1 MEQLI
6 PIASKLQDVLGAVGQ
21 STTLDLPQIAVVGGQ
36 SSGKSSVLESLV
48 GRSFLPRGTGIVTR
62 RPLILQLYNTRASS
76 EKADSSKTEESTHPE
91 PQDGDEWGEFLHKA
105 DKQYFDFAA
114 IRQEIIAET
123 DRTTGR
129 NKGIDP
135 EPIHLKIYSPR
146 VLALTLVDLP
156 GIAKVPVGDQPAN
169 IEDQIRQMCMSYI
182 TNPNAI
188 ILAVTPANS
197 DLANSDAIQLAQQVD
212 PQGHRTV
219 GVLTK
224 VDLMDPGTDCSDI
237 LMNQVIPLR
246 RGYIAVVNRGQ
257 KDIQTDSSIREGLKK
272 EERFFKKHPV
282 YSHDRALLSKCGTSR
297 LAKDLNGMLMHHI
310 RECLPDLKSRIS
322 SMQGDVHQELEALG
336 SGAHS
341 ANRSTRGAAL
351 LKLLSKFATN
361 FGSLLDGK
369 GCKDLEKNKK
379 SMIVGSGNGIAAE
392 LEGGARISFIFTQIF
407 ARSLT
412 SIGAFDSLT
421 DEEIRTTIRNAN
433 GTRPAL
439 FVPEISFDILVRR
452 QISRL
457 EEPGVQCVDLVY
469 EELSRI
475 ALQSQPSELTRYPV
489 LRDRMVEVVS
499 SLLRRCL
506 APTQMM
512 ISNLIKIELAYINT
526 SHPDFIGGSRAVAK
540 LMEKIGKD
548 NDAQRR
554 AVLAQTGPTAAAAA
568 VAVGVGATPLSS
580 SSLNNYGY
588 EDANE
593 NLEPMSPEV
602 LEANNGIMNF
612 IFRGNGAGPEDSKTP
627 TKDSGGN
634 NNNTGSKP
642 SKPAGGPPSVVH
654 LPQVPEKM
662 DQSDLP
668 PTDREN
674 VEMEVIKSLV
684 ESYFAIVRKNYIDHV
699 PKTIMYMLVNHAR
712 DTLQNELVSELYRD
726 AEMGHLLQEAE
737 DIAVRRQT
745 CSEMKDLLGKA
756 LEIVNEVRDFNT
768 FK

>member
-1 MEQLI
+1 MI

-21 STTLDLPQIAVVGGQ
+21 PTVLDLPQIAVVGGQ

-62 RPLILQLYNTRASS
+62 RPLILQLFNTANTNKEASS
-76 EKADSSKTEESTHPE
+76 SSDNASKDSDE
-91 PQDGDEWGEFLHKA
+91 DGPEWGEFLHKG
-105 DKQYFDFAA
+105 DKKYFDFAE
-114 IRQEIIAET
+114 IRKEIVAET
-123 DRTTGR
+123 ERVTGR

-135 EPIHLKIYSPR
+135 TPIRLKIYSPK

-156 GIAKVPVGDQPAN
+156 GITKVPVGDQAPD
-169 IEDQIRQMCMSYI
+169 IEYQIRQMCLEYI
-182 TNPNAI
+182 NNPNAI

-197 DLANSDAIQLAQQVD
+197 DLANSDAIQMAQAVD
-212 PQGHRTV
+212 PQGYRTV

-224 VDLMDPGTDCSDI
+224 VDLMDPGTDCADI

-257 KDIQTDSSIREGLKK
+257 KDIVADSSIRDGLKK
-272 EERFFKKHPV
+272 EERFFKKHVV
-282 YSHDRALLSKCGTSR
+282 YSRDRALLQKCGMHR
-297 LAKDLNGMLMHHI
+297 LAQDLNAMLMQHI

-322 SMQGDVHQELEALG
+322 NMVGDVQQELEALG
-336 SGAHS
+336 SATHI

-379 SMIVGSGNGIAAE
+379 SLMGAGASSSAISAE
-392 LEGGARISFIFTQIF
+392 LEGGARISYIFTEIF

-412 SIGAFDSLT
+412 CVGAFDSLS
-421 DEEIRTTIRNAN
+421 DDEIRTTIRNAN

-452 QISRL
+452 QITRL

-475 ALQSQPSELTRYPV
+475 AMQSQPTELTRYPV
-489 LRDRMVEVVS
+489 LRDRMTEVVS

-548 NDAQRR
+548 NDKRR
-554 AVLAQTGPTAAAAA
+554 QAVIAQTGAAAA
-568 VAVGVGATPLSS
+568 VGATPLSTTS
-580 SSLNNYGY
+580 PNQFCY

-593 NLEPMSPEV
+593 NLAPMSPEV
-602 LEANNGIMNF
+602 LEANTGIMNF
-612 IFRGNGAGPEDSKTP
+612 IFRGNNATRDADVAAKTP
-627 TKDSGGN
+627 AKS
-634 NNNTGSKP
+634 SKP
-642 SKPAGGPPSVVH
+642 RKSMGIGGPPSVVH
-654 LPQVPEKM
+654 LPQVPDKM
-662 DQSDLP
+662 DQTDMP

-684 ESYFAIVRKNYIDHV
+684 ESYFVIVRKNFVDHV
-699 PKTIMYMLVNHAR
+699 PKTIMYMLVNHVR

-726 AEMGHLLQEAE
+726 AEMGQLLQEAE
-737 DIAVRRQT
+737 DIAVRRQS

-756 LEIVNEVRDFNT
+756 LEIVNEVRDFNA